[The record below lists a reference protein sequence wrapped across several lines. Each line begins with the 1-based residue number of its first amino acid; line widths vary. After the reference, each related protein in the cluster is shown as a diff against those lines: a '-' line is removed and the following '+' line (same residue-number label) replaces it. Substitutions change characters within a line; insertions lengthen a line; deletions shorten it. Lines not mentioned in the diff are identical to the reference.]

1 MGDLYFNANF
11 AEIVGL
17 EKAIIFAY
25 VEANLD
31 GKPFKAAQLADVF
44 PFWSKSK
51 IARFLKE
58 MADEGLLAYSDYR
71 EYKGQSVNWYEE
83 VKDDEEN

>member
-11 AEIVGL
+11 AKIVGL
-17 EKAIIFAY
+17 EKAIIYEY
-25 VEANLD
+25 VEVNLE
-31 GKPFKAAQLADVF
+31 GKPFKAAQLVDVF

-71 EYKGQSVNWYEE
+71 EYKGQAVNWYEE
-83 VKDDEEN
+83 VKDDEED

>member
-11 AEIVGL
+11 AKIVGL
-17 EKAIIFAY
+17 EKAIICDY
-25 VEANLD
+25 VENNLE

-83 VKDDEEN
+83 VKDDEED

>member
-1 MGDLYFNANF
+1 MSDLYFNANF

-17 EKAIIFAY
+17 EKAIIYAY
-25 VEANLD
+25 VEGNLE

-58 MADEGLLAYSDYR
+58 MADEGILAYSDYR
-71 EYKGQSVNWYEE
+71 EYIWNSGISK
-83 VKDDEEN
+83 KDMGRRF

>member
-1 MGDLYFNANF
+1 MNDLYFNANF

-17 EKAIIFAY
+17 EKAIIYEY
-25 VEANLD
+25 VIDNLE

-44 PFWSKSK
+44 PFWSKNK
-51 IARFLKE
+51 LARFLKE

-71 EYKGQSVNWYEE
+71 EYKGQAVKWYEE
-83 VKDDEEN
+83 VKDDEED

>member
-11 AEIVGL
+11 AKIFGL
-17 EKAIIFAY
+17 EKAIIYEY
-25 VEANLD
+25 VIDNLE

-44 PFWSKSK
+44 PFSSKRK

-58 MADEGLLAYSDYR
+58 MADEGILAYSDYR
-71 EYKGQSVNWYEE
+71 EYKGQSVSWYEE
-83 VKDDEEN
+83 VKDDEED

>member
-11 AEIVGL
+11 AKIVGL
-17 EKAIIFAY
+17 EKAIIYEY
-25 VEANLD
+25 VEDNLE

-51 IARFLKE
+51 IGESHRGMK
-58 MADEGLLAYSDYR
+58 
-71 EYKGQSVNWYEE
+71 YK
-83 VKDDEEN
+83 KRK

>member
-11 AEIVGL
+11 AKIVGL
-17 EKAIIFAY
+17 EKAIICEY
-25 VEANLD
+25 VENNLE

>member
-11 AEIVGL
+11 AKIVGL
-17 EKAIIFAY
+17 EKAIIYEY
-25 VEANLD
+25 VEVNLE
-31 GKPFKAAQLADVF
+31 GKPFKASQLVDVF

-83 VKDDEEN
+83 VKDDEED

>member
-11 AEIVGL
+11 AKIVGL
-17 EKAIIFAY
+17 EKAIICDY
-25 VEANLD
+25 VENNLE

-58 MADEGLLAYSDYR
+58 MADEGILAYSDYR

-83 VKDDEEN
+83 VKDDEED